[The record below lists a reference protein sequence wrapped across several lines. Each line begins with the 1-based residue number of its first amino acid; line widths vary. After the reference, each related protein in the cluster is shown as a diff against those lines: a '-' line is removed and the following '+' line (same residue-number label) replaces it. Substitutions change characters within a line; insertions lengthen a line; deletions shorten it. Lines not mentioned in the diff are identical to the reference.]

1 MNSAHQ
7 YDRTF
12 VGNESDNSL
21 LRLAAWVPLGSTV
34 LELGPASGYFTK
46 HLSQTLGCTVD
57 AIERDPTMAEMTR
70 PFCRGLVVGDLDHLV
85 LLEQFPGRQYD
96 VIIAADIIEHLVWPE
111 RLLAQI
117 AQCLTVQGRLLIS
130 VPNAAYAG
138 LVASLLD
145 GKFDYRE
152 EGILDRTHLR
162 FFTRDSLS
170 KLLLSTGFHPKNWAP
185 VFRPLNES
193 EFKIRLE
200 ALPAGLRDALVGS
213 PYAFAYQWVVDA
225 RTEGPAQ
232 AIEEPPPCHHDAF
245 PLRIFYRN
253 RSEVDTSDRE
263 ILCWG
268 NVGMMHQVLH
278 AELPALDLAH
288 IRLTLAD
295 RPGYVRLY
303 CVRII
308 APSGVALWS
317 WQSADGISALS
328 ELHDHLWLAQS
339 GDHVLVTL
347 EHSQSWLLL
356 NLGDLALPTGS
367 QIVIEL
373 GWPMSADYCAALG
386 ILNAN

>member
-1 MNSAHQ
+1 MNSAHH
-7 YDRTF
+7 YERTF

-21 LRLAAWVPLGSTV
+21 LRLAAWVPRGSTV

-57 AIERDPTMAEMTR
+57 AIERDPTMTEMTR
-70 PFCRGLVVGDLDHLV
+70 PFCRGLVIGDLDHLV
-85 LLEQFPGRQYD
+85 LREQFPGRQYD

-117 AQCLTVQGRLLIS
+117 APCLAAQGRLLIS

-145 GKFDYRE
+145 GKFDYRD

-162 FFTRDSLS
+162 FFTRDSLA
-170 KLLLSTGFHPKNWAP
+170 KLLLSTGFYPKHWVP

-200 ALPAGLRDALVGS
+200 ALPTGLRDALVAS
-213 PYAFAYQWVVDA
+213 PYAFAYQWIVDA

-232 AIEEPPPCHHDAF
+232 VIEEPPACSHDAF

-263 ILCWG
+263 MLC
-268 NVGMMHQVLH
+268 
-278 AELPALDLAH
+278 
-288 IRLTLAD
+288 
-295 RPGYVRLY
+295 
-303 CVRII
+303 
-308 APSGVALWS
+308 
-317 WQSADGISALS
+317 
-328 ELHDHLWLAQS
+328 
-339 GDHVLVTL
+339 
-347 EHSQSWLLL
+347 
-356 NLGDLALPTGS
+356 
-367 QIVIEL
+367 
-373 GWPMSADYCAALG
+373 
-386 ILNAN
+386 